1 MRLSGNVIEADLTAP
16 TVTVPDTI
24 DADRPKTVRHRGVLY
39 GIVGLALLAIAGY
52 SLIRQ
57 RRSERDLRQARHQL
71 ATAHVEAAVQ
81 LLGQH
86 HRSDGL
92 LKLLEAHEAIDDR
105 DPLAEPIRRLIAGW
119 SRTVGAPLPHDDS
132 VVAVAVS
139 DDGRLA
145 ITASHDG
152 TARCWNLKRGQPI
165 GEILYHEDDVV
176 SVALSADGR
185 FAITAGDDNLA
196 RIWETASGAPRGKP
210 IKHNGDVQAVA
221 ICDDGSLVVTV
232 SGNVAQ
238 LWGALNQVAVGAP
251 LKHTAEIRD
260 VAISAAGP
268 HRDHGWRRPRR
279 AAVGH
284 QHRSAAG
291 TPSGTRRRGRGRGT
305 QRERSDRAD
314 RQPGRHGSLVDGC
327 DRKTPGGPLAHA
339 GDVVAVALSRDG
351 QTAVTGSRDHSARL
365 WNVPQAE
372 SRGPPLRHAGA
383 VLAVAISDDARLVI
397 TASEDDTCRF
407 WEGAT
412 GRPVGV
418 PKSHDHA
425 VVAIAVSGNAAVA
438 VSGSLDGTARV
449 WRAET
454 DRPLGEP
461 LGTDGN
467 AYRAT
472 GSQDGQITLEQ
483 TGSHQLLVRHVS
495 SGRLVS
501 ALQLP
506 DRFLICHAIS
516 PDGKTVVVGCDDH
529 TVQIWDVATGWPLA
543 APWQHPTQLVSVAF
557 TSNGEVI
564 SGGVDEQAWRWPL
577 PTASNSPAESL
588 RLSIEA
594 LTGLTHDR
602 SGRTRRLKQHEWLAR
617 ISQLQELGEPTPTG
631 LADRSG
637 RDGAPLPRR

>member
-1 MRLSGNVIEADLTAP
+1 MTAP
-16 TVTVPDTI
+16 TVTDPDTI

-39 GIVGLALLAIAGY
+39 GVVGLALLAIAGY

-81 LLGQH
+81 LFGQH

-119 SRTVGAPLPHDDS
+119 SRSVGAPLPHDDS

-139 DDGRLA
+139 GDGRLA

-176 SVALSADGR
+176 GVALSADGR

-196 RIWETASGAPRGKP
+196 RIWETTRGAPRGKP

-221 ICDDGSLVVTV
+221 ICDDGSRVVTV

-268 HRDHGWRRPRR
+268 I
-279 AAVGH
+279 AIT
-284 QHRSAAG
+284 AG
-291 TPSGTRRRGRGRGT
+291 
-305 QRERSDRAD
+305 AD
-314 RQPGRHGSLVDGC
+314 RVARLWDTNTGRPLGPPLEHADEVVAVALSESGQIALTGSLDDTARLWTVATG
-327 DRKTPGGPLAHA
+327 KPLGPPLAHA

-372 SRGPPLRHAGA
+372 SRGPALRHAGA
-383 VLAVAISDDARLVI
+383 VLAVAISDDARLVV

-418 PKSHDHA
+418 PKPHDHA

-454 DRPLGEP
+454 DRPLGAP

-483 TGSHQLLVRHVS
+483 TGAHQLLVRHVS

-506 DRFLICHAIS
+506 DRYLICHAIS

-617 ISQLQELGEPTPTG
+617 ISQLQELGEPAAG
-631 LADRSG
+631 LAHPDRS
-637 RDGAPLPRR
+637 R